1 MTENAPDTAD
11 PESYEDTGNPAGEDR
26 EICWRGRKVAFT
38 PLDADDAE
46 LIQRWRFDPVAAF
59 EIDFWPRSLS
69 ALRARLEVDRDD
81 GDRDDFLIL
90 LPDGTPVGHVA
101 LVEQDIVE
109 GTAEIHMMLDP
120 GHRGQGLGTD
130 ALDALTDL
138 AFGEA
143 AHAPAGGGHALRQRG
158 RARGAGE
165 VRLRTGGGPPVGL
178 SAPGPMR
185 HDVAVLS
192 LLRPEWEAQNRPRS
206 WDL

>member
-1 MTENAPDTAD
+1 M
-11 PESYEDTGNPAGEDR
+11 
-26 EICWRGRKVAFT
+26 CWRGRKVAFT

-138 AFGEA
+138 AFGELPMHRLEAVTHCANEA
-143 AHAPAGGGHALRQRG
+143 ALGVLAKSGFVREGVRRSACLHRG
-158 RARGAGE
+158 R
-165 VRLRTGGGPPVGL
+165 
-178 SAPGPMR
+178 R

>member
-138 AFGEA
+138 AFGELPMHRLEAVTHCANEA
-143 AHAPAGGGHALRQRG
+143 ALGVLAKSGFVREGVRRSACLHRG
-158 RARGAGE
+158 R
-165 VRLRTGGGPPVGL
+165 
-178 SAPGPMR
+178 R